1 MDIMSKSALH
11 CNAVLLVISKWTEIE
26 YMQTLLQGRKVDLD
40 ERKEEILEI
49 LADKYCRTII
59 AATMDRPKCAIE
71 ISSEAKIPISTV
83 YRRLQFLFDNKI
95 LRISGTISD
104 DGKKYFLYKSRIK
117 AISTN
122 FNGSFVEVEI
132 VPNIPKDVMEAKSF

>member
-1 MDIMSKSALH
+1 
-11 CNAVLLVISKWTEIE
+11 
-26 YMQTLLQGRKVDLD
+26 MQTVLQGRMVDHD
-40 ERKEEILEI
+40 ERKEGILEI
-49 LADKYCRTII
+49 LADKYCRAII

-71 ISSEAKIPISTV
+71 ISSETKIPISTV

-122 FNGSFVEVEI
+122 FNGNFVEVEI
-132 VPNIPKDVMEAKSF
+132 VPNIPKEVDHATSF